1 MIKKQHSIPVPF
13 PPVYPKLWHC
23 LMLHSISPCEKKK
36 KGGKNKRRCRT
47 ERKEGEVAKER
58 GAERGTK
65 RQGVI

>member
-36 KGGKNKRRCRT
+36 KEERIKEDAGQRG
-47 ERKEGEVAKER
+47 RKEREQRR
-58 GAERGTK
+58 GGQREAQRD
-65 RQGVI
+65 RV